1 VDTSVLNILC
11 LFGADLGTG
20 SNIIMPDKLPRG
32 VKLLAVELDAKGWS
46 QAEIASHLGISVD
59 TITKAKRNMR
69 EYGDVERPEKKRGP
83 KRKMD
88 PGMQEVLTFFY
99 FLIMV
104 GPYCAYSTSTGGGF
118 EGLHEVV
125 GANVCCGD
133 FGKHII
139 SVFGRSRDNLESGED
154 SCYFADFK
162 ASRRGKRT

>member
-1 VDTSVLNILC
+1 MSLELHLELLCIAYFRLNCQLHFFFLFTSDNQWIHLLFIDLTKNQDGNGRLLGWKWSIQVDTSVLNILC

-83 KRKMD
+83 
-88 PGMQEVLTFFY
+88 
-99 FLIMV
+99 
-104 GPYCAYSTSTGGGF
+104 
-118 EGLHEVV
+118 
-125 GANVCCGD
+125 
-133 FGKHII
+133 
-139 SVFGRSRDNLESGED
+139 
-154 SCYFADFK
+154 
-162 ASRRGKRT
+162 